1 VIKSL
6 EDFRIRLERV
16 AMAAQWTSDQKQ
28 GCEVQG
34 VALAKNSLEL
44 TDQALVKTKEQ
55 EAAKH
60 TKNTLAWTGS

>member
-1 VIKSL
+1 
-6 EDFRIRLERV
+6 
-16 AMAAQWTSDQKQ
+16 MAAQWTSDQKQ